1 MHGRAWRG
9 GEKREG
15 EKGDSFEGSPTLED
29 HVNGRSAVRGARW
42 PEVQR
47 LEEVQLIAE
56 RRGCESGRVGG
67 ERAGEAR
74 AESEGEGEAAP
85 RRVRAAAASAG
96 VERVRLEQ
104 REDSWAP
111 WWKLL
116 VRKRRRGRKGPAED
130 PPESEKKGRER
141 LDGGCPP
148 PPTFRCAAALSPFS
162 LLSLSESQLSPFP
175 RAGHPSARAPPRAGR
190 AFPRAPPA
198 LRYGVVFYP

>member
-1 MHGRAWRG
+1 MADLLFVALDGRRFSDLRRSSLLQSG
-9 GEKREG
+9 G
-15 EKGDSFEGSPTLED
+15 
-29 HVNGRSAVRGARW
+29 
-42 PEVQR
+42 
-47 LEEVQLIAE
+47 
-56 RRGCESGRVGG
+56 GCESGRVGG

-74 AESEGEGEAAP
+74 AETEGEGEAAP

-198 LRYGVVFYP
+198 PLFPRALLPRCDMASSSTREASKVAI

>member
-1 MHGRAWRG
+1 MAWALG
-9 GEKREG
+9 ALVLVLGSCLLGYLVEAAGEE
-15 EKGDSFEGSPTLED
+15 
-29 HVNGRSAVRGARW
+29 
-42 PEVQR
+42 
-47 LEEVQLIAE
+47 AE
-56 RRGCESGRVGG
+56 RRKERSG
-67 ERAGEAR
+67 ERGREQ
-74 AESEGEGEAAP
+74 STCGLAP
-85 RRVRAAAASAG
+85 WSWSSAPA
-96 VERVRLEQ
+96 
-104 REDSWAP
+104 SWAP

-198 LRYGVVFYP
+198 PLFPRALLPRCDMASSSTREASKVAI

>member
-1 MHGRAWRG
+1 MQTVARGWEQSTCGLGAWRLG
-9 GEKREG
+9 PGPGLLPPGLLRSCLLGYLVEAAGEE
-15 EKGDSFEGSPTLED
+15 
-29 HVNGRSAVRGARW
+29 
-42 PEVQR
+42 
-47 LEEVQLIAE
+47 AE
-56 RRGCESGRVGG
+56 RRKERSG
-67 ERAGEAR
+67 ERGREQ
-74 AESEGEGEAAP
+74 STCGLAP
-85 RRVRAAAASAG
+85 WSWSSA
-96 VERVRLEQ
+96 LA
-104 REDSWAP
+104 SWAP